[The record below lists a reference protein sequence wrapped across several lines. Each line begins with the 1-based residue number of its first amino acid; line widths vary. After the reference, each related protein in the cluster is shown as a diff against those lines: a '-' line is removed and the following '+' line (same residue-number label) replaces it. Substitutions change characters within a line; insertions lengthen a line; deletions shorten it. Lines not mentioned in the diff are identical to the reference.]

1 MISVLPEVKSLLE
14 NSLSLDAG
22 VSCLIEYNMNEM
34 IDGVT
39 ILNYQDDGETEY
51 NTVIATDESGQEY
64 KPYSKLFPITS
75 VVDPRRPSIAGV
87 KYFVL
92 NNKVEEKAV
101 NYSVAKDLS
110 TRLYYPGTKM
120 YYKYWLSQR
129 ANDGTK
135 VLENCNL
142 VVDYPVDKT
151 AACNKIVIKFET
163 SHARPKSWTIT
174 TVDAE
179 DNEVEIHSNGSIPTN
194 GVFELYYTGDDV
206 WIGSMPNTIAE
217 PIDISKIKVSVTELE
232 KADTQLGVIEIS
244 ARCIVDVSDNIVSM
258 TMNKQSSNGSKELLP
273 VGDVTS
279 NSLTLDL
286 NYYNGGVVDYDL
298 TKSFDKTKLNLYK
311 NIAIYPR
318 FRVGLYHIQ
327 QGVFYIESSSI
338 SEFGEVSIQALDGA
352 KFLQEIFAPE
362 MLLTNTSSHAIIR
375 RLLDSVGFT
384 NYAFLTNEKD
394 SSTITPT
401 YWWTDTTQT
410 VWQHIQDLCHD
421 TQMVASFDENDRLVF
436 FTRENIFKAG
446 PAQLK
451 FRYDGNDY
459 GLPNI
464 VNLSKENVPSAKSA
478 KVLWSS
484 RLSNV
489 YMPYT
494 KERRL
499 WESPPTILKASALA
513 DNLLAVAPAAEGA
526 EKGVMKLYAVTTDLQ
541 SEEYAYDHSG
551 YVIIDKEIIE
561 YDALRYS
568 YLPLGADVFDDRV
581 SVWIESPNDLM
592 KAQGLAEP
600 MTFKFINEYRIKTR
614 NAFNAIKDLPEGE
627 GVDHYT
633 ETDSIIERWSVT
645 ERDYILNEYGDHPE
659 LIQITPSSSKENYIP
674 RSMLTVSY
682 NGKYD
687 AAKPKFVF
695 ATKDGTFSGDNRI
708 IGTSLFFS
716 VKRDPS
722 TGKVIA
728 DVSSIGGVAFYL
740 DETCANGY
748 YLQIET
754 FVSAGKD
761 LATEK
766 YKLVKLFKIKDSKMT
781 EMTDSQRTEESKTWN
796 IAGGKMYKVEIKINE
811 TLDKDTNKKYAVFK
825 ILIDNTSIIVVD
837 KDPLPTTDKIGLVCA
852 KDMVHY
858 DYVYTAGI
866 TGSEFADNAPLNI
879 SDTYLPANSTLMN
892 LFSDYVFSAPEDKV
906 KEYDIE
912 EFGPVAR
919 DIKKFNIKFN
929 QPGIPNGARITL
941 NPYVTVIG
949 STLDSFGLEAYVL
962 NNSGTYVTISDKDKS
977 LIVYGNEI
985 IESDKFEY
993 YDKDITDKEKSEQ
1006 VGFESIWI
1014 QKEEEAKAL
1023 YLWIKDQWSK
1033 NQTVVSLETFFN
1045 PLIQIGDIVEISYP
1059 RNDLYSSEDELAEGE
1074 TAARYVVL
1082 DVSQSWQ
1089 QGGTTS
1095 LVCRSIYTP

>member
-1 MISVLPEVKSLLE
+1 MIPVLPEVKSLLE
-14 NSLSLDAG
+14 NSVSLDAG
-22 VSCLIEYNMNEM
+22 VSCLLEYNMNEM
-34 IDGVT
+34 INGVT

-51 NTVIATDESGQEY
+51 NTVVATDEAGQEY

-92 NNKVEEKAV
+92 NNKVEEKIV
-101 NYSVAKDLS
+101 NYSLAKDLS

-129 ANDGTK
+129 TNDGTK

-142 VVDYPVDKT
+142 VVDYPIDKN

-163 SHARPKSWTIT
+163 SHARPKSWTIS

-179 DNEVEIHSNGSIPTN
+179 DNEVEIHSNGSIPAN
-194 GVFELYYTGDDV
+194 GVFELYYTGDDI
-206 WIGSMPNTIAE
+206 WIGAMPNTIAE

-232 KADTQLGVIEIS
+232 TADTQLGVIEIS
-244 ARCIVDVSDNIVSM
+244 ARYITDISNNIVSM
-258 TMNKQSSNGSKELLP
+258 TINKQSSNGSKELLP

-279 NSLTLDL
+279 NSLSLDL
-286 NYYNGGVVDYDL
+286 NYYDGDVIDYD
-298 TKSFDKTKLNLYK
+298 TSNAFDKTKLNLYK
-311 NIAIYPR
+311 NIILYPR
-318 FRVGLYHIQ
+318 FRVGLHKIQ

-352 KFLQEIFAPE
+352 KFLQEMFAPE
-362 MLLTNTSSHAIIR
+362 MLLTNTTSHAIIR

-384 NYAFLTNEKD
+384 NYVFLTNEKD

-410 VWQHIQDLCHD
+410 VWQHIQELCHD

-436 FTRENIFKAG
+436 FTRENIFSAKT
-446 PAQLK
+446 PQLK
-451 FRYDGNDY
+451 FRYDGNAY

-464 VNLSKENVPSAKSA
+464 VNLLKENVPSAKSA

-484 RLSNV
+484 RLSNA
-489 YMPYT
+489 YQPYT
-494 KERRL
+494 KERTL
-499 WESPPTILKASALA
+499 WVSPPTILKAGALA
-513 DNLLAVAPAAEGA
+513 EDLPAVAPESDGA
-526 EKGVMKLYAVTTDLQ
+526 PKGSMKLYAVTTDLQ
-541 SEEYAYDHSG
+541 AEEYAYDHSG
-551 YVIIDKEIIE
+551 YVLLDKEIIE
-561 YDALRYS
+561 YDALKYS
-568 YLPLGADVFDDRV
+568 YLPIGASVLDPRTP
-581 SVWIESPNDLM
+581 VWIESPNDLM

-600 MTFKFINEYRIKTR
+600 MTFKFIHEYRIKTR
-614 NAFNAIKDLPEGE
+614 NAFQAIKDLPEDTGE
-627 GVDHYT
+627 DHYI
-633 ETDSIIERWSVT
+633 DVDLSKWSVI
-645 ERDYILNEYGDHPE
+645 ERDYVLNEYGEHPE
-659 LIQITPSSSKENYIP
+659 LIQNTPSSSKDNYIP

-687 AAKPKFVF
+687 AAKPKYVF
-695 ATKDGTFSGDNRI
+695 ATKEGKFSGDNNI

-716 VKRDPS
+716 VKKDPS
-722 TGKVIA
+722 TGKVLS

-740 DETCANGY
+740 DETCNNGY

-766 YKLVKLFKIKDSKMT
+766 YKLVKLFKIKDGKMS
-781 EMTDSQRTEESKTWN
+781 EMVDSQRTEEQKAWN
-796 IAGGKMYKVEIKINE
+796 ISGGKMYKVEIKINE

-825 ILIDNTSIIVVD
+825 ILIDNTSIIVAD
-837 KDPLPTTDKIGLVCA
+837 KDPLTATDKIALVCA

-866 TGSEFADNAPLNI
+866 TGSEFADNSPLNI
-879 SDTYLPANSTLMN
+879 SDSYLPSNSTLIN
-892 LFSDYVFSAPEDKV
+892 LFSDYVFNAPEDKV

-919 DIKKFNIKFN
+919 DIKKINVKFN
-929 QPGIPNGARITL
+929 QPGMPNGARITL
-941 NPYVTVIG
+941 NPYATVIG
-949 STLDSFGLEAYVL
+949 SALDSFGLEAYVL
-962 NNSGTYVTISDKDKS
+962 NNSGTYATLADNNKS
-977 LIVYGNEI
+977 FSVYGNEI
-985 IESDKFEY
+985 IQSDQFEY
-993 YDKDITDKEKSEQ
+993 YDKTITDKEKSEQ

-1045 PLIQIGDIVEISYP
+1045 PIIQIGDIVEISYP
-1059 RNDLYSSEDELAEGE
+1059 RNNLYSSEDTLEEGQS
-1074 TAARYVVL
+1074 AAKYVVL

-1095 LVCRSIYTP
+1095 LVCRSIYTA